1 MSFIHN
7 DIATKYSV
15 DSAIAESGGGGSEYD
30 AELYCY
36 HSASSADDYVFTIV
50 KGSFAELAAK
60 ADEKIPPNIL
70 FRYWNDSTMKIGSTT
85 LMPIYNI
92 NLSGSVP
99 YISFSINTEWP
110 KVALLYW
117 NANDEVYFD

>member
-15 DSAIAESGGGGSEYD
+15 DSAIAESGGGGSGYD

-36 HSASSADDYVFTIV
+36 HSGSSADDYVFTIV

-60 ADEKIPPNIL
+60 ADEKNPPEH
-70 FRYWNDSTMKIGSTT
+70 F
-85 LMPIYNI
+85 
-92 NLSGSVP
+92 V
-99 YISFSINTEWP
+99 
-110 KVALLYW
+110 
-117 NANDEVYFD
+117 